1 MEWKHKGRWWS
12 TLYEWYPSLS
22 LATHLPPATFCLLP
36 QTQDPL
42 NEIGLACDSPLES
55 TPSWHGLPCQLW
67 AGYPFPAFLQGC
79 LLCAPATYL
88 LMWGLLPGI
97 LLASEMSVPSELP
110 TRLWGSPE
118 LLPLNYH
125 FHTKQRSWPRVGN
138 CPNWAMGSR
147 EIIILFS
154 LLLCLFEI
162 VHNKAIYI
170 KCGRLSF
177 PGSRLWDEI

>member
-118 LLPLNYH
+118 LSPFKLPFPYKAKKLA
-125 FHTKQRSWPRVGN
+125 TSWQLSQLGNGITWDHYIIFTTFMFVWN
-138 CPNWAMGSR
+138 CP
-147 EIIILFS
+147 
-154 LLLCLFEI
+154 
-162 VHNKAIYI
+162 
-170 KCGRLSF
+170 
-177 PGSRLWDEI
+177 